1 VLEKVSSYFQN
12 QKSLEEDSKLLVAI
26 SGGRDSVAL
35 AHVLHTLGF
44 QIGLAHV
51 NFQLR
56 GRESDGDEDFLKSFA
71 EQLGVPLY
79 IHSENPEEGK
89 NVQQEARRI
98 RYAFFKNVM
107 KNHGY
112 SLLTTAHHQDD
123 KIETALLNFTR
134 GTGIHGMRGM
144 ISSEAIYRPL
154 LGISRIEIDQYLDQ
168 EGLLFREDSS
178 NATGKY
184 KRNKLRNEV
193 LPVLLTLEPDTRDKV
208 LASIQNLE
216 FDSEAIAQM
225 GDMFLVAEHDI
236 LKIDL
241 QKFPEDT
248 VATWL
253 YHTVRKFNFNRQQC
267 VDLVRSDES
276 GAKVSAEQHT
286 LYRQKDEVHV
296 VKNYRSDFEPLV
308 FERVENRSNASVE
321 IQMSRAEGDDHLAKN
336 NWSVRIS
343 FDSELFPITI
353 RSATPEDRFNP
364 LGMKHDVKLTDYL
377 KDKGIPK
384 YNRLRTP
391 VACDADGRIFWVPGI
406 QISEAVKLKDT
417 DSQSLSI
424 SFFYL

>member
-1 VLEKVSSYFQN
+1 MLEKVSSYFQN

-184 KRNKLRNEV
+184 KRNN
-193 LPVLLTLEPDTRDKV
+193 
-208 LASIQNLE
+208 
-216 FDSEAIAQM
+216 
-225 GDMFLVAEHDI
+225 
-236 LKIDL
+236 
-241 QKFPEDT
+241 
-248 VATWL
+248 
-253 YHTVRKFNFNRQQC
+253 
-267 VDLVRSDES
+267 
-276 GAKVSAEQHT
+276 
-286 LYRQKDEVHV
+286 
-296 VKNYRSDFEPLV
+296 
-308 FERVENRSNASVE
+308 
-321 IQMSRAEGDDHLAKN
+321 
-336 NWSVRIS
+336 
-343 FDSELFPITI
+343 
-353 RSATPEDRFNP
+353 
-364 LGMKHDVKLTDYL
+364 
-377 KDKGIPK
+377 
-384 YNRLRTP
+384 
-391 VACDADGRIFWVPGI
+391 
-406 QISEAVKLKDT
+406 
-417 DSQSLSI
+417 
-424 SFFYL
+424 